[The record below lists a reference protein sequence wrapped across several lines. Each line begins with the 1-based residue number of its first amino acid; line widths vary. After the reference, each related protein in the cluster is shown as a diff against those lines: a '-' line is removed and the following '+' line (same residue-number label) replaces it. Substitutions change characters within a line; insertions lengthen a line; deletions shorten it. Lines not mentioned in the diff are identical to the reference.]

1 MNKKITHCAPSSISP
16 WTPTAASRRSSTSLT
31 RRPVCSVDPCD
42 HRCWVPGRE
51 RGAPGACLLSSP
63 TLNSASSRSWLTTS
77 CRASWSSSTGNSSC
91 PYRNPDI
98 LPTGRSMHVL
108 DPSSIPTT
116 AAIKAAEQVVR
127 KLLEKLLMRTMA
139 PTPES
144 IAFTL
149 WETDNI
155 KTYGESLAQ
164 VLTRRRSS
172 RVGFTRPH

>member
-1 MNKKITHCAPSSISP
+1 M
-16 WTPTAASRRSSTSLT
+16 
-31 RRPVCSVDPCD
+31 
-42 HRCWVPGRE
+42 
-51 RGAPGACLLSSP
+51 
-63 TLNSASSRSWLTTS
+63 
-77 CRASWSSSTGNSSC
+77 
-91 PYRNPDI
+91 
-98 LPTGRSMHVL
+98 L

-116 AAIKAAEQVVR
+116 AAVEVAEQVVR